1 MTTVYDIISKI
12 KSFLRENPIV
22 NTVTFG
28 DILQV
33 DLNKTTMYPLS
44 HFLLGN
50 VQLTEHTI
58 QITISLLFIDVVD
71 YTKEHNNNDEGDRQ
85 DATNLVDVYNTQLQI
100 ANSLVSDLRRGD
112 LYREGYQLVGE
123 PILEPFKDRFE
134 NELAGWS
141 VDITLDIKNDL
152 SVC

>member
-71 YTKEHNNNDEGDRQ
+71 YTKEHNSNDEGDRQ

>member
-1 MTTVYDIISKI
+1 MTTIYDIITKI
-12 KSFLRENPIV
+12 KVFLRENPIV

-28 DILQV
+28 DITQV
-33 DLNKTTMYPLS
+33 DLNKTTMFPLT

-50 VQLTEHTI
+50 AVVTEHTMRL
-58 QITISLLFIDVVD
+58 TISLLFIDIVD
-71 YTKEHNNNDEGDRQ
+71 YTKDYEPTDKGNRQ

-100 ANSLVSDLRRGD
+100 ANSLISDLRRGD
-112 LYREGYQLVGE
+112 LYREGYQIIGDPV
-123 PILEPFKDRFE
+123 LEPFKDRFE

-141 VDITLDIKNDL
+141 VDITLDVRNNI

>member
-71 YTKEHNNNDEGDRQ
+71 YTKEHNSDDEGDRQ

-123 PILEPFKDRFE
+123 PTLEPFKDRFE